1 MYAQRIHTRLKVTI
15 FISNTRIKALR
26 HYSLPASSSPFSLF
40 SSFCLKMEMKMWVGM
55 VVMVCLFNIHI
66 ECKSILDNAQDAQLL
81 CYFIFGD
88 SLADNGNNN
97 NLETKAKVD
106 YFPYGIDYSDGH
118 IGRFTNGRTIVDII
132 AELLGFKHHIPAF
145 AATFN
150 TSVDILTGVNY
161 ASGSA
166 GILEETGKHL
176 GTNIDL
182 DRQLENHKIIVDGI
196 TELLKNQNL
205 SPAMYLNKCLY
216 SVGMGNND
224 YLNNY
229 FMP

>member
-1 MYAQRIHTRLKVTI
+1 MIGFYSFGLGLCVCVYIYMYAQRIHTRLKVTI

-132 AELLGFKHHIPAF
+132 GFFSLIPFTNRYIFFTSIYMNLFIFIFLSHI
-145 AATFN
+145 
-150 TSVDILTGVNY
+150 
-161 ASGSA
+161 
-166 GILEETGKHL
+166 
-176 GTNIDL
+176 
-182 DRQLENHKIIVDGI
+182 
-196 TELLKNQNL
+196 
-205 SPAMYLNKCLY
+205 
-216 SVGMGNND
+216 
-224 YLNNY
+224 
-229 FMP
+229 